1 MKNRFGFLCGYLSIS
16 ISIITIAL
24 FFFKVAPSSVV
35 DISTF
40 LGITAAFIGVSVTL
54 LVGYQIF
61 NVLDFRNKLSQ
72 VEELRR
78 FLNNN
83 AKKLVQLIF
92 NNRRDLTLFLL
103 AFIIRIAYKL
113 LMLFCL

>member
-40 LGITAAFIGVSVTL
+40 LGITAAFIGVL
-54 LVGYQIF
+54 
-61 NVLDFRNKLSQ
+61 
-72 VEELRR
+72 
-78 FLNNN
+78 
-83 AKKLVQLIF
+83 
-92 NNRRDLTLFLL
+92 
-103 AFIIRIAYKL
+103 
-113 LMLFCL
+113 

>member
-72 VEELRR
+72 VEELQKVLEQQREETR
-78 FLNNN
+78 TINL
-83 AKKLVQLIF
+83 QQQEGF
-92 NNRRDLTLFLL
+92 NIIL
-103 AFIIRIAYKL
+103 ARLYIRIAYKL